1 MEEKTLLK
9 VSLIIGLVGILVL
22 YFISSEIDLETIT
35 WTEGIEEEENI
46 KIAGVVGRV
55 SEGENVVFLEILNK
69 RVENV
74 KVVLFKE
81 GGIVLSEG
89 DYVEVQ
95 GTVEEWEGEKE
106 IIGNKIVKK

>member
-89 DYVEVQ
+89 DYVEIQ